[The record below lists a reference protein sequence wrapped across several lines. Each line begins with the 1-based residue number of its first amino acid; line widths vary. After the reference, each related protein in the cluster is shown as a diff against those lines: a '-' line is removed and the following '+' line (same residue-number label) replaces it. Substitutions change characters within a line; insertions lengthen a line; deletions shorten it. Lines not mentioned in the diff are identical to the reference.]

1 MPLVG
6 IYWSIYVILIW
17 FKRSGLILT
26 DICNGLI
33 TPDIWKHIWSEYV
46 IIYRPILYYIDWYM
60 KISIFYMVFRPIYA
74 WISKIKTFIY
84 RSKNEKFRH
93 ISIKI
98 SFLKKIIYRSI
109 FHFHISVN
117 ISFLILT
124 DICLHIPFEI
134 PTRLLKKVKSTAN
147 YFQAKW

>member
-1 MPLVG
+1 MDRYMPLVG

-17 FKRSGLILT
+17 FKRNRLILT

-46 IIYRPILYYIDWYM
+46 SIYRPILYYIDRYM
-60 KISIFYMVFRPIYA
+60 KISIFYIIFRPIYA
-74 WISKIKTFIY
+74 KISKIKIYIY

-98 SFLKKIIYRSI
+98 TFLKKL
-109 FHFHISVN
+109 HISVN
-117 ISFLILT
+117 IRLSYIGQYNIFNIDRYMLT
-124 DICLHIPFEI
+124 YS
-134 PTRLLKKVKSTAN
+134 VS
-147 YFQAKW
+147 

>member
-17 FKRSGLILT
+17 FKRSRLILT

-46 IIYRPILYYIDWYM
+46 SIYRPILYYIDRYM
-60 KISIFYMVFRPIYA
+60 KISIFYMIFRPIYA
-74 WISKIKTFIY
+74 KISKIKICIY

-98 SFLKKIIYRSI
+98 TFLKKL
-109 FHFHISVN
+109 HISVN
-117 ISFLILT
+117 IRLSYIGQYNIFNIDRYMLT
-124 DICLHIPFEI
+124 YSVK
-134 PTRLLKKVKSTAN
+134 LLVTFCYSVCE
-147 YFQAKW
+147 FQLDYLT

>member
-6 IYWSIYVILIW
+6 IYWSIYVILKW

-46 IIYRPILYYIDWYM
+46 SIYRPILYYIDRYM
-60 KISIFYMVFRPIYA
+60 KISIFYIIFRPIYA
-74 WISKIKTFIY
+74 KISKIKIYIY

-98 SFLKKIIYRSI
+98 TFLKKL
-109 FHFHISVN
+109 HISVN
-117 ISFLILT
+117 IRLSYIGQYNIFNIDRYMLTYSDRKFRFL
-124 DICLHIPFEI
+124 
-134 PTRLLKKVKSTAN
+134 V
-147 YFQAKW
+147 Q